1 MKKLKLISLC
11 SLIIVLLSACSNFN
25 NITQIPLATEYTNDY
40 DDNYIDETFGEN
52 HTNNTTNNTNND
64 PDWDDRVNIYGD
76 IFTDVSVIIKPYT
89 EMNDNI
95 PYFTESEINIAVN
108 NDFENYAKLDSL
120 GRCGVAYANLCMET
134 MPTEERGNIGN
145 VKPTGWNQEKYPGI
159 VNSNPA
165 YLYNRCHLIGF
176 QLAGENANKQN
187 LITGTRYFNLNMLP
201 FENEVADYIESTNN
215 HVLYRVTPVYY
226 KENLVANGVIIE
238 ALSIEDNGEGICF
251 NVFVFNV
258 QPGIYIDYVTGEN
271 KKYDNYQEILDIA
284 REAGYLE

>member
-1 MKKLKLISLC
+1 MKTKIILI
-11 SLIIVLLSACSNFN
+11 SLIIVSILSACSNFN
-25 NITQIPLATEYTNDY
+25 TNNVTQIPTATENMNNSYYEPNT
-40 DDNYIDETFGEN
+40 E
-52 HTNNTTNNTNND
+52 NNTEIETETED
-64 PDWDDRVNIYGD
+64 QRVNIYGD
-76 IFTDVSVIIKPYT
+76 IFTDVNAIIVPYVD
-89 EMNDNI
+89 MNENI
-95 PYFTESEINIAVN
+95 PYFTNDEIEIAKN
-108 NDFENYAKLDSL
+108 NDFENYSELDKF
-120 GRCGVAYANLCMET
+120 GRCGVAFANLCKDT
-134 MPTEERGNIGN
+134 MPTEERGNIGHI
-145 VKPTGWNQEKYPGI
+145 KPSGWNQEKYPGI

-176 QLAGENANKQN
+176 QLAGENANKEN

-201 FENEVADYIESTNN
+201 FENQVADYIKETNN

-251 NVFVFNV
+251 NIFVFNV

>member
-1 MKKLKLISLC
+1 MKTKIILISL
-11 SLIIVLLSACSNFN
+11 IIASVLSACSDFN
-25 NITQIPLATEYTNDY
+25 TNNVTQIPTATENMNDSY
-40 DDNYIDETFGEN
+40 YEPNTE
-52 HTNNTTNNTNND
+52 NNTEIETETNTED
-64 PDWDDRVNIYGD
+64 QRVNIYGD
-76 IFTDVSVIIKPYT
+76 IFTDVNAIIVPYVD
-89 EMNDNI
+89 MNENI
-95 PYFTESEINIAVN
+95 PYFTNDEIETAKN
-108 NDFENYAKLDSL
+108 NDFENYSELDEF
-120 GRCGVAYANLCMET
+120 GRCGVAFANLCKDA
-134 MPTEERGNIGN
+134 MPTEERGNIGHI
-145 VKPTGWNQEKYPGI
+145 KPSGWNQEKYPGI

-176 QLAGENANKQN
+176 QLAGENANKKN

-201 FENEVADYIESTNN
+201 FENQVADYIKETNN

-271 KKYDNYQEILDIA
+271 KKYDNYQEILDIV